1 MLLNLATTLAHHKR
15 QLDQVQAQQQDGGGW
30 GGGEGGGGGGLQ
42 SSRLKAQLAARTDD
56 LADTLRTILCL

>member
-15 QLDQVQAQQQDGGGW
+15 QLDQVQDQQQESGGW
-30 GGGEGGGGGGLQ
+30 GGGDGGGGGLQ
-42 SSRLKAQLAARTDD
+42 NSRLKAQLAARTDD